1 MNGDLPSRMSVHL
14 PLSLLALSAAI
25 FLGAQVGA
33 VHQGSKTMQWQL
45 ENLDQ
50 QNANLKEAQQQLAAA
65 ITARDELVKQSG
77 QIQQQYTAV
86 FTDLLDL
93 AKNDPDAAKIVN
105 KYKIQL
111 NAPAPATAPATNPG
125 SITAPPATK

>member
-1 MNGDLPSRMSVHL
+1 
-14 PLSLLALSAAI
+14 
-25 FLGAQVGA
+25 
-33 VHQGSKTMQWQL
+33 MQWQI

-50 QNANLKEAQQQLAAA
+50 QNANLKEAQQQLTAA
-65 ITARDELVKQSG
+65 IAARDELVKQSG

-93 AKNDPDAAKIVN
+93 ARNDPDAAKIVN

-111 NAPAPATAPATNPG
+111 NAPPAAPNASSPPAAPA
-125 SITAPPATK
+125 ATK

>member
-1 MNGDLPSRMSVHL
+1 MNPDSPSRMSVHL
-14 PLSLLALSAAI
+14 PLSLLALAAAI
-25 FLGAQVGA
+25 FLGAQIGA

-111 NAPAPATAPATNPG
+111 NAPPAAATPATTPAATQPPG
-125 SITAPPATK
+125 TK

>member
-1 MNGDLPSRMSVHL
+1 MTSDLPSRMSVHL
-14 PLSLLALSAAI
+14 PLSLLALAAAI
-25 FLGAQVGA
+25 FLAAQVGA
-33 VHQGSKTMQWQL
+33 VHQGAKTMQWQL
-45 ENLDQ
+45 ENLDA
-50 QNANLKEAQQQLAAA
+50 QNANLKESQKQLAAA

-93 AKNDPDAAKIVN
+93 AKNDADAAKIVN

-111 NAPAPATAPATNPG
+111 NAPPAAASPAAAP
-125 SITAPPATK
+125 APPAGTK

>member
-1 MNGDLPSRMSVHL
+1 MSVHL
-14 PLSLLALSAAI
+14 PLSLLAVAAAI

-33 VHQGSKTMQWQL
+33 VNQGSRTMKWQL
-45 ENLDQ
+45 ENLDK
-50 QNANLKEAQQQLAAA
+50 QNANLKEAQKQVAAS
-65 ITARDELVKQSG
+65 ILARDELVKQSG
-77 QIQQQYTAV
+77 QVQQQYTAV

-111 NAPAPATAPATNPG
+111 
-125 SITAPPATK
+125 TAPPADAGGSAAQPAGTK